1 MKFREGPT
9 KIKMS
14 SELKERLTEQP
25 ITFGVLGPIGAG
37 KSTISKLLG
46 ERLGVPVIE
55 ERFSENPFLE
65 NFYANPKEWSYKS
78 QTWFLTEKIKQL
90 SELDFSR
97 SQIIDPAL
105 EMDLI
110 YAQTLHK
117 IGFMEQREF
126 NLYKDTFD
134 GIYDYLKEEG
144 KIKKPDI
151 FLVVNAPSSV
161 LEKRIR
167 ERGRPYELIMLRKYP
182 SYLANLKRNVDAF
195 SEKQIYVDTRDG
207 RFVDD
212 KSVDELVKEI
222 GSSLQVFCL

>member
-9 KIKMS
+9 KVKMS

-167 ERGRPYELIMLRKYP
+167 ERGRPYELVMLRKYP
-182 SYLANLKRNVDAF
+182 SYLANLKRNVEMFKGCQVCIDA
-195 SEKQIYVDTRDG
+195 K
-207 RFVDD
+207 DD
-212 KSVDELVKEI
+212 SFTNQGNVSKLVEEI
-222 GSSLQVFCL
+222 RKKLIN